1 MESEVS
7 GGENKR
13 EKMNN
18 VLATEIKTIVF
29 IVNFQDVLLFQSI
42 FHNVQ
47 DLVDWSVSEKTNNIM
62 RIKY

>member
-1 MESEVS
+1 
-7 GGENKR
+7 
-13 EKMNN
+13 MNN
-18 VLATEIKTIVF
+18 VLAIEIETIVF